1 VWNRGRVAIRRVVVL
16 ADFGAILGV
25 GLRTVLAEAGCVVVG
40 DLSSADAVLLDLDS
54 PTCATRARTLLETH
68 PEMRVI
74 ACSADRP
81 AMQVFTP
88 AGGDGEHPLSSAA
101 LADALLRA

>member
-1 VWNRGRVAIRRVVVL
+1 VAVRRVVVL

-25 GLRTVLAEAGCVVVG
+25 GLRTVLAEAGCIVVG
-40 DLSSADAVLLDLDS
+40 DLPSADAVLLDLDS
-54 PTCATRARTLLETH
+54 PSCAMCARTLLEAR
-68 PEMRVI
+68 PEMTVI

-88 AGGDGEHPLSSAA
+88 TGDDGEHPLSSAA
-101 LADALLRA
+101 LADALLHA